1 MDVQK
6 FIQSGILEEYCLGLL
21 SDEESAYVMQVAIL
35 FPSIKTEL
43 AAIEETLEE
52 LSFATAI
59 ETPIGTKEKILTSL
73 GFAETKIL
81 PDIHQMPATNKDT
94 DLQIWLD
101 AAAHLIPEN
110 PTKPFTFHKLRK
122 DEHFQQTLII
132 AATHVPE
139 EEHDSYLESFF
150 VLKGYCECTIGDE
163 LFHLG
168 PGDFLEIPLHTKH
181 NVKITSPCVVAVL
194 QYEFV

>member
-21 SDEESAYVMQVAIL
+21 SDEESAYLMQVAML
-35 FPSIKTEL
+35 FPSIKSEL
-43 AAIEETLEE
+43 TAIEQTLEKLAE
-52 LSFATAI
+52 ATAI
-59 ETPIGTKEKILTSL
+59 EPPAGTKERILASL
-73 GFAETKIL
+73 GFTDEDTV
-81 PDIHQMPATNKDT
+81 PDINQMPATDKNT
-94 DLQIWLD
+94 DLQTWLN

-132 AATHVPE
+132 ATTHVPE
-139 EEHDSYLESFF
+139 EEHDNYLESFF
-150 VLKGYCECTIGDE
+150 ILKGHCECTVGNDIY
-163 LFHLG
+163 HLG
-168 PGDFLEIPLHTKH
+168 AGDFLEIPLYVKH

>member
-1 MDVQK
+1 MDVKK
-6 FIQSGILEEYCLGLL
+6 FIQSGILEEYCMGLL
-21 SDEESAYVMQVAIL
+21 SDEESAYLMQVAML
-35 FPSIKTEL
+35 YPDIKSEL
-43 AAIEETLEE
+43 IAIEQTLEE

-59 ETPIGTKEKILTSL
+59 EPPAGTKGKILASL
-73 GFAETKIL
+73 GFTETETL
-81 PDIHQMPATNKDT
+81 PDITQMPATDKST
-94 DLQIWLD
+94 DLQTWLD

-132 AATHVPE
+132 ATTHVPE
-139 EEHDSYLESFF
+139 EEHDNYLESFF
-150 VLKGYCECTIGDE
+150 ILKGYCECTIGDE

-168 PGDFLEIPLHTKH
+168 PGDFLEIPLNTKH
-181 NVKITSPCVVAVL
+181 NVKITSRCVVAVL